1 MFAFFVASRARFGGG
16 GGILHGGVP
25 VLRRIFAF
33 FAVPRARFGG
43 GGGISH
49 GGVPILRR
57 IFAFFVAHRAR
68 FCRGAVVFRVGD
80 AFFLRCVEDM
90 VFCGGHFAL
99 PKAQNRFRFRL
110 LSRGRCAPPTPS
122 GEGDYRGRG
131 SFIFFFSFRSVGS
144 VLRRGAFVLGEDFR
158 GVFCVRCAVR
168 AFRRRVVVRIGFGC
182 AAGLGGFVRAFVVG
196 TAGGAFAHTARTLLV
211 AASPWPA
218 AAHQVGH
225 VLQHRGGESVR
236 LAVDEKE
243 VEIFHHVAQARFGLL
258 KLKGQR
264 FVVERRG
271 EVGAVA
277 QVREHHHV
285 ETETGTTHLAA

>member
-1 MFAFFVASRARFGGG
+1 MF
-16 GGILHGGVP
+16 
-25 VLRRIFAF
+25 
-33 FAVPRARFGG
+33 
-43 GGGISH
+43 
-49 GGVPILRR
+49 
-57 IFAFFVAHRAR
+57 
-68 FCRGAVVFRVGD
+68 
-80 AFFLRCVEDM
+80 
-90 VFCGGHFAL
+90 FCGGHFAL
-99 PKAQNRFRFRL
+99 PKAQIRFRFRL

-144 VLRRGAFVLGEDFR
+144 VLRRSAFLFGEDFR
-158 GVFCVRCAVR
+158 GGCFVGLAVC

-196 TAGGAFAHTARTLLV
+196 TAGGAFAHTARALLV
-211 AASPWPA
+211 AAPPWPA

-271 EVGAVA
+271 EVGTIA

-285 ETETGTTHLAA
+285 ETETGTTHLAAQLAAVADTVGVGFEGEIGTENGHRVRIYG